1 MRQLHYYPGN
11 ASMAPHVV
19 LREIGA
25 PFELVLVDRTRDAHK
40 SESYLRLNPNGQI
53 PVLVDGD
60 LVLYEAAA
68 ICLYLADTSPQHDL
82 LPAIGTAER
91 AQAYKWLMWMTNTVQ
106 PALMVY
112 FYPER
117 WLKPGHE
124 AMAEELRAVAEDR
137 VAGLLGQIDLELA
150 RHGQP
155 WLLGEDFSVLD
166 PFCFMLCRW
175 TRGFSSQPA
184 RAFPH
189 VGPYLQ
195 RLLHRPSIQ
204 EVLSVEGLAAPW
216 V

>member
-112 FYPER
+112 FYPR
-117 WLKPGHE
+117 ALVE
-124 AMAEELRAVAEDR
+124 A
-137 VAGLLGQIDLELA
+137 
-150 RHGQP
+150 
-155 WLLGEDFSVLD
+155 
-166 PFCFMLCRW
+166 
-175 TRGFSSQPA
+175 
-184 RAFPH
+184 
-189 VGPYLQ
+189 
-195 RLLHRPSIQ
+195 RP
-204 EVLSVEGLAAPW
+204 
-216 V
+216 